1 LRLLTSTGGIREAG
15 WHEHHHGPRT
25 HLPGQERDRE
35 KVVPLMTDKALNG
48 TEMELIADDGRKEF
62 VRGRNLSYELIFLN
76 ICLTKFDYA
85 CKSLSILQLSN
96 LKYVSDMYCMIHSQ
110 SHSSSLARQ
119 IYPSRVMTP
128 MAPASETSSLHQR
141 DKKVDVAI
149 AGDDIVSGVQ

>member
-1 LRLLTSTGGIREAG
+1 MRLLTSTGGIREAG

-85 CKSLSILQLSN
+85 CKSLSIQQLSN
-96 LKYVSDMYCMIHSQ
+96 LKYVSNIYCMIHS
-110 SHSSSLARQ
+110 
-119 IYPSRVMTP
+119 
-128 MAPASETSSLHQR
+128 
-141 DKKVDVAI
+141 
-149 AGDDIVSGVQ
+149 